1 MTDPWC
7 WYLFANIN
15 GVYWWDPWSTI
26 YSSTVRIRHGWG
38 SMHPPVQLMGFR
50 PWTTPA
56 RCPQGLFFGGPLNRS
71 WSANRGWTC
80 CHIFSQWC
88 EWWNISVEQNGIGD
102 VFVLTLAIHGKGG
115 ANKKVIESTIK
126 SNKTDKTPATDKQKF
141 EDSFNSALNI
151 SATNGVNMK
160 KSLNL
165 LTVEELKRT
174 ED

>member
-1 MTDPWC
+1 
-7 WYLFANIN
+7 
-15 GVYWWDPWSTI
+15 
-26 YSSTVRIRHGWG
+26 
-38 SMHPPVQLMGFR
+38 
-50 PWTTPA
+50 
-56 RCPQGLFFGGPLNRS
+56 
-71 WSANRGWTC
+71 
-80 CHIFSQWC
+80 
-88 EWWNISVEQNGIGD
+88 VEQNGIGD

-115 ANKKVIESTIK
+115 ANKKVIKSTTK